1 MFASFSLHCFA
12 SLLVFV
18 SCASLFVGVFI
29 LTNRFSVSI
38 SHRPPIPS
46 PMEEFIIPL
55 KPEDLAQPS
64 VREDEYRVEHQV
76 HPELLKEK
84 DIHKLLDGTIQPLD
98 KDP

>member
-1 MFASFSLHCFA
+1 
-12 SLLVFV
+12 
-18 SCASLFVGVFI
+18 
-29 LTNRFSVSI
+29 
-38 SHRPPIPS
+38 
-46 PMEEFIIPL
+46 MEEFIIPL